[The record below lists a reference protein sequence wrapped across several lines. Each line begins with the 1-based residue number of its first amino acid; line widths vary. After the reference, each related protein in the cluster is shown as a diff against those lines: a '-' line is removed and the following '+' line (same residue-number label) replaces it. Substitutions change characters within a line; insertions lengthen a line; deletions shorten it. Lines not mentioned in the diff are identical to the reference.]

1 MVTYRFP
8 DSVDTGP
15 KKDRIPFEV
24 GYGSEAREAFHQVS
38 ERFLPNA
45 IDENMLISGAVQLLA
60 QEQFDLA
67 AEWMEDLSVYL
78 ENMEAALDT
87 AGFAPKQHWRFMVG
101 HRAQCFRDAAQALR
115 NTPAGDVAEEWLAA
129 TTGPMTNPA
138 VRREVVE
145 LVRRVDAEQEPYFL
159 GAYNGEGVAVVVH
172 GPDGRGT
179 YCLPTRK
186 AHAVARMLQEHP
198 EMLVDRPAAPEKAK
212 AAKKASR
219 ARAKVLRPRFTP
231 PVWIRNAR
239 GHIVAGGVP
248 LFPDFLEA
256 K

>member
-15 KKDRIPFEV
+15 KKDRIPFNV
-24 GYGSEAREAFHQVS
+24 GYGPEAREAFHLVQ
-38 ERFLPNA
+38 ERFLPDT
-45 IDENMLISGAVQLLA
+45 IDENMLLSGAVQLLA
-60 QEQFDLA
+60 QEEFDRA
-67 AEWMEDLSVYL
+67 ATWLEDISFYL
-78 ENMEAALDT
+78 EEMVAALDD

-101 HRAQCFRDAAQALR
+101 HRAQGFWDAAQAIR
-115 NTPAGDVAEEWLAA
+115 DTPAGDAAQEWLAA

-138 VRREVVE
+138 VRREVVQ

-159 GAYNGEGVAVVVH
+159 GAYDGEGVAVVVH
-172 GPDGRGT
+172 GVDGRGT

-198 EMLVDRPAAPEKAK
+198 ELLVDLPVAPAKPK
-212 AAKKASR
+212 AAKKAT
-219 ARAKVLRPRFTP
+219 RAKVLRPRFTT